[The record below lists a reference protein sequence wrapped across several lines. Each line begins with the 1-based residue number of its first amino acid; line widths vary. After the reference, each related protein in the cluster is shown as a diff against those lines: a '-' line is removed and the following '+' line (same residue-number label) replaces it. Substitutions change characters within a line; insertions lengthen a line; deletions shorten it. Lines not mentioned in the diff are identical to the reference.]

1 VDRAMFPKS
10 WALLLLLLVPF
21 LLGKGEFPM
30 GTAVTLFSL
39 PGAAQEVDPR
49 LLGRWRGAPNGKWAP
64 PTLELRR
71 SPTLLDRYDVEM
83 PWYFGRPV
91 EGRVVRLNGVDMDVL
106 ECSVRVRSEDT
117 GLLVAARHHFGI
129 RIEGERLVLSLL
141 SVQLGHMAL
150 SGTLGRGPPVRGL
163 DTTLASPVAVVVT
176 TEFALA
182 DQLVLA
188 AKRVPSY
195 WVMSFERE
203 P

>member
-1 VDRAMFPKS
+1 
-10 WALLLLLLVPF
+10 
-21 LLGKGEFPM
+21 
-30 GTAVTLFSL
+30 
-39 PGAAQEVDPR
+39 
-49 LLGRWRGAPNGKWAP
+49 
-64 PTLELRR
+64 
-71 SPTLLDRYDVEM
+71 
-83 PWYFGRPV
+83 
-91 EGRVVRLNGVDMDVL
+91 
-106 ECSVRVRSEDT
+106 
-117 GLLVAARHHFGI
+117 
-129 RIEGERLVLSLL
+129 
-141 SVQLGHMAL
+141 MAL